1 MDGITEAVIRAAH
14 ALRERCSRLL
24 PDLPPPV
31 AHALN
36 PLDYA
41 RAPHEEY
48 IRRFSGLGSHTI
60 LLGMNPGPWG
70 MGQTGVPFGDVN
82 AVRELLDIRDLP
94 VNQPPN
100 QHPNRPVHGLSSRR
114 GEVSGTRLWGAL
126 AELFGTADEIHAHL
140 FVLNH
145 CPLLMYNA
153 DGQNI
158 TPDKLRGPIA
168 DDLLAAC
175 DEHLQA
181 VADALGTLRIIGVGR
196 YAERRATSVFGGTA
210 IEVDS
215 IPHPSPA
222 NPLANRDGGAIW
234 RGIVADKL
242 LSGPPQR

>member
-1 MDGITEAVIRAAH
+1 MDEITEAVIRAAH
-14 ALRERCSRLL
+14 ALRERCSHILL
-24 PDLPPPV
+24 DLPAPV

-48 IRRFSGLGSHTI
+48 LRRYSGLGSHTI

-94 VNQPPN
+94 VDQPPN
-100 QHPNRPVHGLSSRR
+100 QHPNRPVHGLSSTR

-126 AELFGTADEIHAHL
+126 AELFGTAEEIHTHL
-140 FVLNH
+140 FVVNH

-158 TPDKLRGPIA
+158 TPDKLRGPVA
-168 DDLLAAC
+168 AELLSAC
-175 DEHLQA
+175 DEHLRTIA
-181 VADALGTLRIIGVGR
+181 EALRIQRIIGVGR
-196 YAERRATSVFGGTA
+196 YAQRQAATLFTE
-210 IEVDS
+210 IEVDWV
-215 IPHPSPA
+215 PHPSPA
-222 NPLANRDGGAIW
+222 SPFANKNGGADW
-234 RGIVADKL
+234 RDA
-242 LSGPPQR
+242 LSAALRI

>member
-94 VNQPPN
+94 VN

-210 IEVDS
+210 IAGARL
-215 IPHPSPA
+215 PHPSPA
-222 NPLANRDGGAIW
+222 NPRGNRDGGAIW